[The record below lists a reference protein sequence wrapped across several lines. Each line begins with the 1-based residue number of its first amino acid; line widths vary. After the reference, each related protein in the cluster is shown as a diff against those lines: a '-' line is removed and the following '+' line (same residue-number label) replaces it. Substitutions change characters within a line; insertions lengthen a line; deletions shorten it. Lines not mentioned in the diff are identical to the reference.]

1 MKSVYLREQRDKE
14 IFRIYSEAL
23 SSGRFRSGPAIFDFV
38 RKHPAPRFYVSS
50 YFISR
55 ALYSIMRGDALDVKG
70 QNAVR
75 KFNDLY
81 KLFLK
86 LRATEEYKSY
96 SVQRISE
103 VLEKCPAPEFYIS
116 ARTTRLI
123 ISQQKRL
130 QWERMQ
136 RKYSR

>member
-1 MKSVYLREQRDKE
+1 MKSIYLREQRDKE
-14 IFRIYSEAL
+14 IFRLYSEAL
-23 SSGRFRSGPAIFDFV
+23 SSGKFRSGPAIIDYV
-38 RKHPAPRFYVSS
+38 RKHPAPRYYVSS

-55 ALYSIMRGDALDVKG
+55 AIYSIMRGKPLDVKG
-70 QNAVR
+70 MNAVR
-75 KFNDLY
+75 KFTDLY

-96 SVQRISE
+96 SVHGISE
-103 VLEKCPAPEFYIS
+103 VLEKYPAPEFYIS

-123 ISQQKRL
+123 ISQQKKL

-136 RKYSR
+136 RKFIK